1 MEEVE
6 ALVRE
11 LLGRVGAERAS
22 ERISYRDVFARE
34 LALDPFTASDAELA
48 QAAQPLGF
56 AGAGADRD
64 VWLELLMGSL
74 IGPPLRRAAP
84 AFLHG
89 YPATQAA
96 LARLEP
102 PEPRAG
108 PRIMPDFHGHQLDD

>member
-1 MEEVE
+1 M
-6 ALVRE
+6 
-11 LLGRVGAERAS
+11 GGAEGRGGWVVERVAAERTRERSS
-22 ERISYRDVFARE
+22 ERGAFAAG
-34 LALDPFTASDAELA
+34 LGLDPFTASDAELA

-74 IGPPLRRAAP
+74 IGPRLRRWAP
-84 AFLHG
+84 TFLHG